1 MNPLR
6 ARFIVAV
13 FHFAL
18 IEMDYYEDAAI
29 HRALETAECTRD
41 ELLEA
46 VLKSGRLLDSTV
58 D

>member
-1 MNPLR
+1 MNALR

-18 IEMDYYEDAAI
+18 IEMDYFEGDAIPLTLA
-29 HRALETAECTRD
+29 TAQCTFP

-46 VLKSGRLLDSTV
+46 VMKSGRLSDSTV